1 MERHRR
7 TGVRAAVVRWTAMTA
22 VLLDDLAWQP
32 SLWAAEVEPS
42 VRHPDL
48 VGVAR
53 RRLLSGGAWVDSV
66 PGFVAGADALFD
78 EVLAAAPWGSHERP
92 MYDRMVREPR
102 LTTKR
107 WDTPPP
113 LVESIGRLLSAH
125 YGVDLGVV
133 SANLYRSGTD
143 SVAWHGDRVGR
154 VRAETVVAIL
164 SLGAAR
170 RFLLR
175 PKGGGPSVRYVP
187 AAGDLLVMGGTC
199 QRTWEHTVPKCAS
212 AGPRISIMWRESY

>member
-1 MERHRR
+1 V
-7 TGVRAAVVRWTAMTA
+7 TAVV
-22 VLLDDLAWQP
+22 LDSVTWQP
-32 SLWAAEVEPS
+32 SLWAASVEPT
-42 VRHPDL
+42 VRHPEL

-53 RRLLSGGAWVDSV
+53 RRMLSGGAWVDSV

-78 EVLAAAPWGSHERP
+78 SVLASAPWASHERP
-92 MYDRMVREPR
+92 MYDRIVREPR

-107 WDTPPP
+107 WDSPPP
-113 LVESIGRLLSAH
+113 LVVAIGSLLSAH
-125 YGVDLGVV
+125 YGLDLGVV
-133 SANLYRSGTD
+133 SANLYRSGSD

-175 PKGGGPSVRYVP
+175 PKGGGGGRSVRYVP
-187 AAGDLLVMGGTC
+187 MAGDLVVMGGTC
-199 QRTWEHTVPKCAS
+199 QRTWEHTVPKCAV